1 MVVYAAQDLQS
12 RAQVYDLLALA
23 AREEWNMDALPEIA
37 RRAGG
42 KPWFPAA
49 QDRAF
54 NLSHSGSLALCALD
68 SEPVGADI
76 QLVKPHRPA
85 LPAKVC
91 SPQELAW
98 LERQEERW
106 AGFTVLWALK
116 ESRAKQS
123 GRGLT
128 SPIAALSVP
137 LFQPGETLS
146 RVDGLWFR
154 LYTGSGWAA
163 AVCGQNPPPEGLRWR
178 RLSPAFE
185 CVPNSR

>member
-12 RAQVYDLLALA
+12 RAQAYGLLALA
-23 AREEWNMDALPEIA
+23 AREEWNMDALPGLA
-37 RRAGG
+37 RQPGG

-98 LERQEERW
+98 LERQEELW
-106 AGFTVLWALK
+106 PGFTVLWALK

-123 GRGLT
+123 GQGLT
-128 SPIAALSVP
+128 PPIARIAVP
-137 LFQPGETLS
+137 LPEPGRTLYPL
-146 RVDGLWFR
+146 DGLWFR
-154 LYTGSGWAA
+154 LYTGPDWAA
-163 AVCGQNPPPEGLRWR
+163 AVCGHNPPPEQLRWR
-178 RLSPAFE
+178 KLSAAAGSI
-185 CVPNSR
+185 NSK